1 MEYQYF
7 EKFEYKIVRMSPYDR
22 DLERK
27 LNELGKNGWEL
38 ISFNKDKDEDVLYR
52 QLIFK
57 RKLNCAKDIINE

>member
-38 ISFNKDKDEDVLYR
+38 ISFNKDEDGLNK
-52 QLIFK
+52 QLILK
-57 RKLNCAKDIINE
+57 RKLICYNTDLINE